1 MPRRKVLKAVAH
13 NLLDS
18 LLSGPSG
25 RFDGSLFDHLEAAA
39 VSADVPAIELDIMG
53 QCVRPERASTG
64 ALLEIAVTAKQ
75 RLQELVVGVGLLPA
89 AVAQA

>member
-1 MPRRKVLKAVAH
+1 MPRRKLLKAVAH

-64 ALLEIAVTAKQ
+64 GTRMKRRSLGCWAGWSGSSL
-75 RLQELVVGVGLLPA
+75 G
-89 AVAQA
+89 